1 MFKLGQQRL
10 ERFSWYL
17 RLTGGRRIDGALAG
31 IVRLETS
38 AALGVGEARTLADAS
53 ARELPRFASSPE
65 RDPRAPQNVYPIGGL
80 ETALRHLLGDHLVVR
95 RAIESRLQR
104 EAWA

>member
-1 MFKLGQQRL
+1 M
-10 ERFSWYL
+10 
-17 RLTGGRRIDGALAG
+17 
-31 IVRLETS
+31 RLETS
-38 AALGVGEARTLADAS
+38 GALGLSAARELADAS

-65 RDPRAPQNVYPIGGL
+65 RDPRAPQNLYPIGGL

-104 EAWA
+104 EAWS